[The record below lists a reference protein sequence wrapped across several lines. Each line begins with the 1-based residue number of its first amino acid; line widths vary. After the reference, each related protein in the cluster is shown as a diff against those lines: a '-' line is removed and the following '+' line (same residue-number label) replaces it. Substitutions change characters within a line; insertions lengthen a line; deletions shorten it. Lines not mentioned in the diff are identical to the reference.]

1 MGDIFRAEFPG
12 YARARGLRGVV
23 RQGGWAIMA
32 CRTAALGGHAEYCPA
47 GHFVECHY
55 NSCRHR
61 ACPQCHGLET
71 ERWLR
76 RQMSRY
82 ALNCGYHHVIFTV
95 PQELTRVWQYN
106 RVLFSNL
113 MFQAARDALL
123 ELLQDTKYLGALP
136 GLVGNLHTWK
146 RSGENHVHQHFL
158 VTAGGWTPEGWKS
171 CADDYFVPYNCLR
184 ELFRD
189 KLVCSLHRALKR
201 DELVVPSV
209 MCGQLVTMLKDV
221 GAREWHVKVM
231 ERYEGGQ
238 GVLTYFSRYV
248 RGGPISNPQ
257 ILSYARGVVTYRYRD
272 RETGADRQVE
282 QSAWAFMDRILE
294 HVPEKGFRTVRY
306 YGLFAPTRR
315 AALVQCRGWL
325 GMTAYE
331 EAVKLTLAAYLEQ
344 LEIEPVTQCPRC
356 GQRLKC
362 QELPRAV
369 AHAPPREK
377 GYHVAA

>member
-12 YARARGLRGVV
+12 YAAANGIRQAARRA
-23 RQGGWAIMA
+23 GWAIMA
-32 CRTAALGGHAEYCPA
+32 CRTAVLGGHAEYCPD

-61 ACPQCHGLET
+61 GCPQCHGLET

-82 ALNCGYHHVIFTV
+82 ALDCGYHHVIFTV
-95 PQELTRVWQYN
+95 PYELTRVWQFN
-106 RVLFSNL
+106 RSLFSNL
-113 MFQAARDALL
+113 MFHAARDALM
-123 ELLQDTKYLGALP
+123 ELLQDPKYLGARP

-171 CADDYFVPYNCLR
+171 CPADYFVPYDCLR

-189 KLVCSLHRALKR
+189 NLVRSLQRALKR
-201 DELVVPSV
+201 RELLVPDYMSRR
-209 MCGQLVTMLKDV
+209 QLVALLKDL
-221 GAREWHVKVM
+221 GEGEWHVKVM
-231 ERYEGGQ
+231 DRYEGGQ

-257 ILSYARGVVTYRYRD
+257 ILAYEDGQVTYRYRD
-272 RETGADRQVE
+272 RETGQDRKVE
-282 QSAWAFMDRILE
+282 QSAWDFMDRILE
-294 HVPEKGFRTVRY
+294 HVPEKGFRTIRY
-306 YGLFAPTRR
+306 YGLFAQNRR
-315 AALVQCRGWL
+315 AELDQCRGWL

-331 EAVKLTLAAYLEQ
+331 EATKLTLEAYLEQ
-344 LEIEPVTQCPRC
+344 LEIEPVTHCPTC
-356 GQRLKC
+356 GRRLKC
-362 QELPRAV
+362 HELPR
-369 AHAPPREK
+369 AHAPPRVK
-377 GYHVAA
+377 TYHAVA